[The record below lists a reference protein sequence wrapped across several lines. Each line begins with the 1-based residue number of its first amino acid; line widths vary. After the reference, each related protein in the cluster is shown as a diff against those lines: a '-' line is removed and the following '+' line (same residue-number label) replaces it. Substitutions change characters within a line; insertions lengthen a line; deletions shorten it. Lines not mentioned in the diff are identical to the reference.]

1 MISQIL
7 IYNIICQTLQLPC
20 HSQGFSHEYTN
31 QSGAYNLKT
40 LTNFQ
45 FVLLIRKVIESAES
59 IVKNGQQGVKR
70 GTLPECH
77 GQQKKRE
84 FNLRDL

>member
-1 MISQIL
+1 
-7 IYNIICQTLQLPC
+7 
-20 HSQGFSHEYTN
+20 
-31 QSGAYNLKT
+31 LKT